1 MDQTQ
6 RRDIDTTLD
15 DRLTLAIDEENI
27 ADNPYIFEP
36 SSFVGNNWFKQGS
49 NIVKLNLAEQDSLIF
64 LSSPLVKLL
73 QKDITNVI
81 VSFDYQVSNVSVN
94 YPILSNISL
103 TCMEMTNYMLVEN
116 ILTTQGHIDVD
127 CSLFNFSSNVVNT
140 SISEQGFKVGIN
152 FNGNKS
158 NATIKLSNVQIQFKY
173 QNKLSTQEDSVVN
186 RLEPHIDFY
195 RDEDGD
201 LVLQIGG
208 DASGKGMDHSG
219 GDIDTYS
226 KTEIDNKLA
235 TKVNIEV
242 GKGLSS
248 NDYTLTEKTKLG
260 TIETNAN
267 YYVHPSSHQ
276 TGMIVESSALT
287 NLETS
292 ENATQHEINLA
303 IDSKIN
309 SGGGSVDWSDIENK
323 PSDYPPSSHNHDDRY
338 YTESEIDTAL
348 NGKAD
353 VNSLSTVA
361 TTGDYDDLI
370 DKPIIPSKT
379 SDLNN
384 DNGFITSS
392 SLPTKVSD
400 LQNDTGFITSSALPT
415 KTSDLTNDGDGT
427 NAFLTQ
433 HQSLANYVQKSS
445 TSGLL
450 KNDGSVDTTQ
460 YLSSLPSHNHDDR
473 YYTETEIDTALSGKQ
488 ATLVSGTNI
497 KTINN
502 TSLLGSGNI
511 SIQGGGSV
519 TVDSALSTTS
529 ENPVQN
535 KVITGALNGK
545 ADSSSL
551 STVATSGSYNDL
563 SNKPSIPS
571 KTSDLTNDGDGSNVF
586 VKDNDSR
593 LSNARTPLAHTHLSS
608 DVTDLIDVIYPVG
621 SIYMSVNSVNPSTLF
636 GGTWEQIKD
645 TFLLSSG
652 DTYSNGATGGSA
664 TVSLSA
670 SQMPRHNHSTNAH
683 SHSTNDNG
691 EYFVTN
697 TQSTANNTRVTYS
710 SSGNRMVDGFNTTSS
725 IFHHRADTDS
735 QSPSTKYTGGTAS
748 TEAYQ
753 NGSAHEN
760 MPPYLVVNIWKR
772 TA

>member
-1 MDQTQ
+1 MLNVDQSQ

-36 SSFVGNNWFKQGS
+36 TSFVGNNWFKQGS
-49 NIVKLNLAEQDSLIF
+49 NIVKLNLVEQDSIVF
-64 LSSPLVKLL
+64 VSAPLVKLL

-81 VSFDYQVSNVSVN
+81 VSFDYNISNVSVN

-140 SISEQGFKVGIN
+140 TISEQGFKVGIN

-173 QNKLSTQEDSVVN
+173 QNKLATQEDSVVN

-195 RDEDGD
+195 RDEAGD
-201 LVLQIGG
+201 LILQIGG
-208 DASGKGMDHSG
+208 DASGKGIDHTG

-235 TKVNIEV
+235 TKVNVEI

-260 TIETNAN
+260 TVETNAN

-276 TGMIVESSALT
+276 TDMITESSALT

-303 IDSKIN
+303 IDNKIN
-309 SGGGSVDWSDIENK
+309 SSVDWSDIQNK
-323 PSDYPPSSHNHDDRY
+323 PSIPSS
-338 YTESEIDTAL
+338 S
-348 NGKAD
+348 
-353 VNSLSTVA
+353 
-361 TTGDYDDLI
+361 
-370 DKPIIPSKT
+370 
-379 SDLNN
+379 SDLS
-384 DNGFITSS
+384 DG
-392 SLPTKVSD
+392 SD
-400 LQNDTGFITSSALPT
+400 LV
-415 KTSDLTNDGDGT
+415 K
-427 NAFLTQ
+427 
-433 HQSLANYVQKSS
+433 KSS

-450 KNDGSVDTTQ
+450 KNDGSVDTNSYLTSSSLSNYVQKSSTTGLLKNDGTVDTTQ
-460 YLSSLPSHNHDDR
+460 YLSSLPTHNHDDR
-473 YYTETEIDTALSGKQ
+473 YYTESEVDTALNGKQ
-488 ATLVSGTNI
+488 ATLISGTNI

-511 SIQGGGSV
+511 SIQGGGTV
-519 TVDSALSTTS
+519 TVDDSLSTTS
-529 ENPVQN
+529 TNPVQN

-545 ADSSSL
+545 ANSSHTHTKSEI
-551 STVATSGSYNDL
+551 TDF
-563 SNKPSIPS
+563 PSIPS
-571 KTSDLTNDGDGSNVF
+571 KTSDLTNDSGFITSSSLPTKTSDLTNDGDGSNVF

-593 LSNARTPLAHTHLSS
+593 LSDARTPLAHTHLSS

-636 GGTWEQIKD
+636 GGTWEQIEDK
-645 TFLLSSG
+645 FLLASG
-652 DTYSNGATGGSA
+652 TSYSNGSTGGSA
-664 TVSLSA
+664 DAVVVT
-670 SQMPRHNHSTNAH
+670 HNHLLQNE
-683 SHSTNDNG
+683 DY
-691 EYFVTN
+691 YFVGKKKTDSAGTKRVNVPTSGTN
-697 TQSTANNTRVTYS
+697 YAYV
-710 SSGNRMVDGFNTTSS
+710 SSGSKAFGNFGTTKDIGESG
-725 IFHHRADTDS
+725 
-735 QSPSTKYTGGTAS
+735 TGK
-748 TEAYQ
+748 
-753 NGSAHEN
+753 N
-760 MPPYLVVNIWKR
+760 MPPYLAVNIWKR

>member
-1 MDQTQ
+1 MLNVDQSQ

-27 ADNPYIFEP
+27 ADNPYVFEP
-36 SSFVGNNWFKQGS
+36 TSFQGNNWFKQGS

-127 CSLFNFSSNVVNT
+127 CSLFNFSTNVVNT

-173 QNKLSTQEDSVVN
+173 QNKLLQQSDSVVN
-186 RLEPHIDFY
+186 RLEPYVDFY

-208 DASGKGMDHSG
+208 DASGKGMDRGG
-219 GDIDTYS
+219 GDVDTYT

-235 TKVNIEV
+235 TKVNVEL

-276 TGMIVESSALT
+276 TGMITEQSALT

-338 YTESEIDTAL
+338 YTESEVNTAL
-348 NGKAD
+348 NGKQD
-353 VNSLSTVA
+353 
-361 TTGDYDDLI
+361 
-370 DKPIIPSKT
+370 
-379 SDLNN
+379 
-384 DNGFITSS
+384 
-392 SLPTKVSD
+392 
-400 LQNDTGFITSSALPT
+400 
-415 KTSDLTNDGDGT
+415 
-427 NAFLTQ
+427 
-433 HQSLANYVQKSS
+433 
-445 TSGLL
+445 
-450 KNDGSVDTTQ
+450 
-460 YLSSLPSHNHDDR
+460 
-473 YYTETEIDTALSGKQ
+473 
-488 ATLVSGTNI
+488 TLVSGTSI

-511 SIQGGGSV
+511 TVGGGGNV
-519 TVDSALSTTS
+519 PT
-529 ENPVQN
+529 
-535 KVITGALNGK
+535 
-545 ADSSSL
+545 
-551 STVATSGSYNDL
+551 
-563 SNKPSIPS
+563 
-571 KTSDLTNDGDGSNVF
+571 KTSDLTNDGDDGVNPF
-586 VKDNDSR
+586 VSDDDSR
-593 LSNARTPLAHTHLSS
+593 LSDARTPTTHTHLSS
-608 DVTDLIDVIYPVG
+608 DVTDLIDTIYPIG
-621 SIYMSVNSVNPSTLF
+621 SIYMSVNNVSPSTLF

-645 TFLLSSG
+645 KFLLSSG

-664 TVSLSA
+664 DAVVVSHFHRPTTTS
-670 SQMPRHNHSTNAH
+670 
-683 SHSTNDNG
+683 
-691 EYFVTN
+691 EYFVTSEEAN
-697 TQSTANNTRVTYS
+697 ANNTRVSSS
-710 SSGNRMVDGFNTTSS
+710 SSGNRMVDGFNTTNS
-725 IFHHRADTDS
+725 IFHHRGYTDTRGES
-735 QSPSTKYTGGTAS
+735 GTGK
-748 TEAYQ
+748 
-753 NGSAHEN
+753 N
-760 MPPYLVVNIWKR
+760 MPPYLAVNVWKR

>member
-1 MDQTQ
+1 MLNVDQSQ

-15 DRLTLAIDEENI
+15 DRLTLVIDEENI

-36 SSFVGNNWFKQGS
+36 TSFVGNNWFKQGN

-64 LSSPLVKLL
+64 LSSPLTKLL

-116 ILTTQGHIDVD
+116 ILTTQGHIDID

-173 QNKLSTQEDSVVN
+173 NNKLLTQSDSVIN
-186 RLEPHIDFY
+186 RLEPYVDFY

-208 DASGKGMDHSG
+208 DASGKGIDHSG

-235 TKVNIEV
+235 TKVNVEV

-248 NDYTLTEKTKLG
+248 NDYTLTEKTKLASV
-260 TIETNAN
+260 ETNAN

-276 TGMIVESSALT
+276 TGMIVESSALS

-292 ENATQHEINLA
+292 ANATQHDINVA
-303 IDSKIN
+303 IDSKI
-309 SGGGSVDWSDIENK
+309 SGVGGSVDWSDIENK
-323 PSDYPPSSHNHDDRY
+323 PSDYPPSTHNHDSRY

-348 NGKAD
+348 SNKVD

-370 DKPIIPSKT
+370 DKPTIPSKT
-379 SDLNN
+379 SDLAN
-384 DNGFITSS
+384 DSGFITSS

-415 KTSDLTNDGDGT
+415 KTSDLVNDGDGT

-473 YYTETEIDTALSGKQ
+473 YYTESEVDTALDGKQ
-488 ATLVSGTNI
+488 ATLISGTNI

-511 SIQGGGSV
+511 SIQGGGTV
-519 TVDSALSTTS
+519 TVDDSLSTTS
-529 ENPVQN
+529 TNPVQN

-545 ADSSSL
+545 ANSSHTHTKSEI
-551 STVATSGSYNDL
+551 TDF
-563 SNKPSIPS
+563 PSIPS
-571 KTSDLTNDGDGSNVF
+571 KTSDLQNDGDGTNVF

-593 LSNARTPLAHTHLSS
+593 LYDTGWQNLTLTSTFEDYYPNMPDRHLKIRRIGKLVEIKGYVKPKNNITNGGNDTPITYIPQDLMPSFGQGQGVMQGSMAWRWHCSIWQSDRRLAISR
-608 DVTDLIDVIYPVG
+608 YG
-621 SIYMSVNSVNPSTLF
+621 N
-636 GGTWEQIKD
+636 GGTFETVPSSAW
-645 TFLLSSG
+645 LSIQ
-652 DTYSNGATGGSA
+652 
-664 TVSLSA
+664 L
-670 SQMPRHNHSTNAH
+670 M
-683 SHSTNDNG
+683 
-691 EYFVTN
+691 YFI
-697 TQSTANNTRVTYS
+697 
-710 SSGNRMVDGFNTTSS
+710 D
-725 IFHHRADTDS
+725 
-735 QSPSTKYTGGTAS
+735 
-748 TEAYQ
+748 
-753 NGSAHEN
+753 
-760 MPPYLVVNIWKR
+760 
-772 TA
+772 

>member
-1 MDQTQ
+1 MLNVDQSQ

-36 SSFVGNNWFKQGS
+36 SSFVGNNWFKQGN

-186 RLEPHIDFY
+186 RLEPHIDFW
-195 RDEDGD
+195 REDDD

-208 DASGKGMDHSG
+208 DATGKGMDHSG
-219 GDIDTYS
+219 SDVDTYS
-226 KTEIDNKLA
+226 KAEIDAKLDL
-235 TKVNIEV
+235 KVNTET

-267 YYVHPSSHQ
+267 YYIHPSSHQ
-276 TGMIVESSALT
+276 TGMITEPSALT

-292 ENATQHEINLA
+292 ENATQHEINIA

-309 SGGGSVDWSDIENK
+309 SGSGSVDWSDIQNK
-323 PSDYPPSSHNHDDRY
+323 PSDYPPSTHNHDDRY
-338 YTESEIDTAL
+338 YTESEVNTAL
-348 NGKAD
+348 NGKQD
-353 VNSLSTVA
+353 
-361 TTGDYDDLI
+361 
-370 DKPIIPSKT
+370 
-379 SDLNN
+379 
-384 DNGFITSS
+384 
-392 SLPTKVSD
+392 
-400 LQNDTGFITSSALPT
+400 
-415 KTSDLTNDGDGT
+415 
-427 NAFLTQ
+427 
-433 HQSLANYVQKSS
+433 
-445 TSGLL
+445 
-450 KNDGSVDTTQ
+450 
-460 YLSSLPSHNHDDR
+460 
-473 YYTETEIDTALSGKQ
+473 
-488 ATLVSGTNI
+488 TLVSGTSI

-511 SIQGGGSV
+511 TVGGGGNV
-519 TVDSALSTTS
+519 PT
-529 ENPVQN
+529 
-535 KVITGALNGK
+535 
-545 ADSSSL
+545 
-551 STVATSGSYNDL
+551 
-563 SNKPSIPS
+563 
-571 KTSDLTNDGDGSNVF
+571 KTSDLTNDGDDGVNPF
-586 VKDNDSR
+586 VSDDDSR
-593 LSNARTPLAHTHLSS
+593 LSDARTPTTHTHLSS
-608 DVTDLIDVIYPVG
+608 DVTDLIDTIYPIG
-621 SIYMSVNSVNPSTLF
+621 SIYMSVNNVSPSTLF

-645 TFLLSSG
+645 KFLLSSG

-664 TVSLSA
+664 TVSLTQ

-683 SHSTNDNG
+683 SHSTSDNG

-710 SSGNRMVDGFNTTSS
+710 SSGNRMVDGFNTTNS
-725 IFHHRADTDS
+725 IFHHRANTNS
-735 QSPSTKYTGGTAS
+735 QSPSTKYTGGTGS
-748 TEAYQ
+748 TESAS

-760 MPPYLVVNIWKR
+760 MPPYIVVNVWKR

>member
-1 MDQTQ
+1 MLNVDQSQ

-36 SSFVGNNWFKQGS
+36 TSFVGNNWFKQGS

-64 LSSPLVKLL
+64 LSSPLVKLA

-173 QNKLSTQEDSVVN
+173 QNKLLTQSDSVIN
-186 RLEPHIDFY
+186 RLEPYVDFY

-235 TKVNIEV
+235 TKVNVEV

-260 TIETNAN
+260 TVETNAN

-276 TGMIVESSALT
+276 TGMITESSALS

-292 ENATQHEINLA
+292 ENATQHEINIA

-309 SGGGSVDWSDIENK
+309 SGGGSVDWSDIQNK

-348 NGKAD
+348 NSKAD

-370 DKPIIPSKT
+370 DKPSIPSSS
-379 SDLNN
+379 SDLS
-384 DNGFITSS
+384 DG
-392 SLPTKVSD
+392 SD
-400 LQNDTGFITSSALPT
+400 LVKKSA
-415 KTSDLTNDGDGT
+415 
-427 NAFLTQ
+427 
-433 HQSLANYVQKSS
+433 

-450 KNDGSVDTTQ
+450 KNDGSVDTNSYLTSSSLSNYVQKSSTTGLLKNDGTVDTTQ
-460 YLSSLPSHNHDDR
+460 YLSSLPTHNHDDR
-473 YYTETEIDTALSGKQ
+473 YYTESEVDTALNGKQ

-519 TVDSALSTTS
+519 TVDSVLSTTS

-535 KVITGALNGK
+535 KVITGALNNK
-545 ADSSSL
+545 ADTSNL

-563 SNKPSIPS
+563 SNKPNIP
-571 KTSDLTNDGDGSNVF
+571 TTISDLTNDSDFIETSSTTGLIKNDGS
-586 VKDNDSR
+586 
-593 LSNARTPLAHTHLSS
+593 
-608 DVTDLIDVIYPVG
+608 ID
-621 SIYMSVNSVNPSTLF
+621 
-636 GGTWEQIKD
+636 
-645 TFLLSSG
+645 
-652 DTYSNGATGGSA
+652 
-664 TVSLSA
+664 
-670 SQMPRHNHSTNAH
+670 
-683 SHSTNDNG
+683 
-691 EYFVTN
+691 TN
-697 TQSTANNTRVTYS
+697 TYLTQHQDVSTWTSQTIATYGTLYVNTALRLCEFRYFRTNYKFNNTSEVTLYS
-710 SSGNRMVDGFNTTSS
+710 GAIPSAYRPKQTIICAVYQVSIIGAVTTNGDILSTTSS
-725 IFHHRADTDS
+725 TG
-735 QSPSTKYTGGTAS
+735 TKTI
-748 TEAYQ
+748 
-753 NGSAHEN
+753 NMSAFWH
-760 MPPYLVVNIWKR
+760 Y
-772 TA
+772 

>member
-1 MDQTQ
+1 MGELNMLNMDQTQ

-36 SSFVGNNWFKQGS
+36 SSFVGNNWFKQGN
-49 NIVKLNLAEQDSLIF
+49 NIVKLNLVEQDSLIF
-64 LSSPLVKLL
+64 LSSPLTKLL

-81 VSFDYQVSNVSVN
+81 VSFDYNISNVSVN

-140 SISEQGFKVGIN
+140 SISEQGFKIGIN

-208 DASGKGMDHSG
+208 DATGKGMDHSG

-235 TKVNIEV
+235 TKVNVEI

-248 NDYTLTEKTKLG
+248 NDYTLTEKTKLASV
-260 TIETNAN
+260 ETNAN

-276 TGMIVESSALT
+276 TGMITEASALT

-292 ENATQHEINLA
+292 ANATQHEINLA

-323 PSDYPPSSHNHDDRY
+323 PSDYPPSTHTHTVS
-338 YTESEIDTAL
+338 
-348 NGKAD
+348 D
-353 VNSLSTVA
+353 VTDFPTLSTVA
-361 TTGDYDDLI
+361 TTGDYDDLL
-370 DKPIIPSKT
+370 DKPSIPSSS
-379 SDLNN
+379 SDLSDGSDLVKKSSTSGLLKN
-384 DNGFITSS
+384 DGSVDTNSYLTSS
-392 SLPTKVSD
+392 SLS
-400 LQNDTGFITSSALPT
+400 
-415 KTSDLTNDGDGT
+415 
-427 NAFLTQ
+427 
-433 HQSLANYVQKSS
+433 NYVQKSS

-450 KNDGSVDTTQ
+450 KNDGTVDTNAYIT
-460 YLSSLPSHNHDDR
+460 SSAISGKEDTSNKVSSWSSTTNDTHYP
-473 YYTETEIDTALSGKQ
+473 TEKLVKDSLDTKQ
-488 ATLVSGTNI
+488 ATLVSGANI
-497 KTINN
+497 KTVNN
-502 TSLLGSGNI
+502 QSLLGSGNI
-511 SIQGGGSV
+511 VIQGGG
-519 TVDSALSTTS
+519 TGVDIATS
-529 ENPVQN
+529 WGNPTSDS
-535 KVITGALNGK
+535 KVPSEKLAKDTLDGK
-545 ADSSSL
+545 ANVSHTHTKSEITDF
-551 STVATSGSYNDL
+551 
-563 SNKPSIPS
+563 PSIPS
-571 KTSDLTNDGDGSNVF
+571 KTSDLQNDGDGSNVF

-636 GGTWEQIKD
+636 GGTWEQIED
-645 TFLLSSG
+645 TFLLASG
-652 DTYSNGATGGSA
+652 TNYANGTTGGSA
-664 TVSLSA
+664 DSVVVS
-670 SQMPRHNHSTNAH
+670 HNHKA
-683 SHSTNDNG
+683 
-691 EYFVTN
+691 
-697 TQSTANNTRVTYS
+697 TANNFLESNTALTRGGQRAYTPPNSDGIYYIYS
-710 SSGNRMVDGFNTTSS
+710 NNSNTNTTLNIHNTTQNSGVS
-725 IFHHRADTDS
+725 G
-735 QSPSTKYTGGTAS
+735 TGK
-748 TEAYQ
+748 
-753 NGSAHEN
+753 N
-760 MPPYLVVNIWKR
+760 MPPYFVVNVWKR

>member
-1 MDQTQ
+1 MLNVDQSQ

-27 ADNPYIFEP
+27 GDNPYIFEP
-36 SSFVGNNWFKQGS
+36 TVFQGNNWFKQGN

-81 VSFDYQVSNVSVN
+81 VSFDYNISNVSVN

-235 TKVNIEV
+235 TKVNVEV

-248 NDYTLTEKTKLG
+248 NDYTLTEKTKLASV
-260 TIETNAN
+260 ETNAN
-267 YYVHPSSHQ
+267 YYIHPSSHQ
-276 TGMIVESSALT
+276 TGMITESSALT

-338 YTESEIDTAL
+338 YTEAEVDTAL
-348 NGKAD
+348 N
-353 VNSLSTVA
+353 
-361 TTGDYDDLI
+361 
-370 DKPIIPSKT
+370 SK
-379 SDLNN
+379 
-384 DNGFITSS
+384 
-392 SLPTKVSD
+392 
-400 LQNDTGFITSSALPT
+400 QN
-415 KTSDLTNDGDGT
+415 
-427 NAFLTQ
+427 
-433 HQSLANYVQKSS
+433 
-445 TSGLL
+445 
-450 KNDGSVDTTQ
+450 
-460 YLSSLPSHNHDDR
+460 
-473 YYTETEIDTALSGKQ
+473 
-488 ATLVSGTNI
+488 TLVSGTNI

-502 TSLLGSGNI
+502 TSLLGTGNI
-511 SIQGGGSV
+511 NIQGGGSI
-519 TVDSALSTTS
+519 TVDSTWITGSTNPAESQLIQSALS
-529 ENPVQN
+529 E
-535 KVITGALNGK
+535 K
-545 ADSSSL
+545 ADIEDIPTNL
-551 STVATSGSYNDL
+551 SDLNNDEGFVTQYHTHSIEDTDLFSVLDCVNDNFDDL
-563 SNKPSIPS
+563 SDGNYIIILG
-571 KTSDLTNDGDGSNVF
+571 SD
-586 VKDNDSR
+586 
-593 LSNARTPLAHTHLSS
+593 
-608 DVTDLIDVIYPVG
+608 
-621 SIYMSVNSVNPSTLF
+621 
-636 GGTWEQIKD
+636 
-645 TFLLSSG
+645 
-652 DTYSNGATGGSA
+652 
-664 TVSLSA
+664 
-670 SQMPRHNHSTNAH
+670 
-683 SHSTNDNG
+683 
-691 EYFVTN
+691 
-697 TQSTANNTRVTYS
+697 
-710 SSGNRMVDGFNTTSS
+710 
-725 IFHHRADTDS
+725 
-735 QSPSTKYTGGTAS
+735 
-748 TEAYQ
+748 
-753 NGSAHEN
+753 
-760 MPPYLVVNIWKR
+760 
-772 TA
+772 